1 MALAQLPFDLDE
13 AKLAAPRIR
22 PAAVEKKEAIA
33 RLTGSMMPFATVIAP
48 AGYGKTTLL
57 ARWAATDAR
66 PFAWVSV
73 DRRDDDAVV
82 FMRAIAAAIHR
93 VEPIP
98 DDVFDALS
106 GPGDAFWT
114 RISHLGNALAAL
126 PRPIVLALDDLHAVQ
141 NPACLDAVAALFEFV
156 PAGSTI
162 VITSREE
169 PPLPL
174 ARWRVQGMLLEI
186 GPRDL
191 RLDQHEADALLR
203 GANVALDEAAVAAL
217 TERTEGWAAGLY
229 LAALSLRGGTA
240 GASSASTAERFT
252 GNDRF
257 VARYF
262 RDEVLAR
269 LRRDESEFLTRT
281 SVLETMTGPRCDAL
295 LGTSGSAKMLAAL
308 ERSNHF
314 VVPLDRTGDAYRY
327 HHLFRQLLRNELDRA
342 EPQAAEALNSR
353 AMAWSLANSD
363 PEAAVTYGQAAGAT
377 EAVASIVDRLA
388 LPTYYDG
395 RRETVDE
402 WLRWFSDEDLAR
414 FPALA
419 VVGGWVR
426 ALIGRAADAEHYL
439 ALADGATSTIPLSD
453 GSATIAPWVANL
465 RACMMPHGLDRA
477 RADADLALGELAERS
492 GWRTVALAVSGVVHV
507 LRGSIDAARDD
518 LAACVVTGQRDGNY
532 DTVFVALAELALIEA
547 KEGDWS
553 EAGRL
558 VDEAR
563 ALMQRTGLDGY
574 VTSSIVHVA
583 AARVALHERRHLEAR
598 AAMTRAHRLRPMLDR
613 GMPWLTGQVGV
624 ELTRAHLALGEVD
637 AARAVLA
644 ETVAILQQRPDLG
657 SIVADVRELDQR
669 LTGLSG
675 SDGARSGSLTAAEL
689 RLLPYLATHLTFPDI
704 AGRLFI
710 TSHTV
715 KSQAK
720 AIYRKLDASSRT
732 EAIDRAVDAGLLE
745 PMFPHRDSIAV

>member
-22 PAAVEKKEAIA
+22 PAAVEKREAIA
-33 RLTGSMMPFATVIAP
+33 KLVGSATPFATVIAP

-57 ARWAATDAR
+57 ARWAATDTR
-66 PFAWVSV
+66 PFAWVSL
-73 DRRDDDAVV
+73 DRRDDDVVV
-82 FMRAIAAAIHR
+82 FLRGIAAAIHR

-98 DDVFDALS
+98 DAVVDALS

-126 PRPIVLALDDLHAVQ
+126 PRPIVLALDDLHAVA
-141 NPACLDAVAALFEFV
+141 NPACLDAVAALFDYV

-162 VITSREE
+162 AITSREE

-174 ARWRVQGMLLEI
+174 ARWRVQGMLLEM
-186 GPRDL
+186 GPPDL
-191 RLDQHEADALLR
+191 RLDQREADALLR
-203 GANVALDEAAVAAL
+203 GADVALDATEVADL

-229 LAALSLRGGTA
+229 LAALSLRGG
-240 GASSASTAERFT
+240 ASGTSGAERFT

-269 LRRDESEFLTRT
+269 LGRDESRFLVRT
-281 SVLETMTGPRCDAL
+281 SVLDTMSGPSCDAVL
-295 LGTSGSAKMLAAL
+295 ETSGSAGVLAEL

-314 VVPLDRTGDAYRY
+314 VVPLDRIGAAYRY
-327 HHLFRQLLRNELDRA
+327 HHLFRQLLRNELDRVD
-342 EPQAAEALNSR
+342 PRAAEALNRR
-353 AMAWSLANSD
+353 AMAWCLANGE
-363 PEAAVTYGQAAGAT
+363 PEAAITYGRAAGET
-377 EAVASIVDRLA
+377 ETVASMVDRLA

-402 WLRWFSDEDLAR
+402 WLLWFSDDDLRR

-426 ALIGRAADAEHYL
+426 ALIGRASDAERYL
-439 ALADGATSTIPLSD
+439 ALADGASSTIPLSD
-453 GSATIAPWVANL
+453 GSATIAPWLANL
-465 RACMMPHGLDRA
+465 RACMMPRGLEQA
-477 RADADLALGELAERS
+477 RIDADLALRELAVGS
-492 GWRTVALAVSGVVHV
+492 GWQTVALAVSGVVHM
-507 LRGSIDAARDD
+507 LRGSIDLARKD
-518 LAACVVTGQRDGNY
+518 LAAAVITGERDGNF
-532 DTVFVALAELALIEA
+532 DTVFVALAESALIEA
-547 KEGDWS
+547 KGGDWI
-553 EAGRL
+553 EASRL
-558 VDEAR
+558 ADQAR
-563 ALMQRTGLDGY
+563 ALMQRTGLDSY

-637 AARAVLA
+637 AARTVLT
-644 ETVAILQQRPDLG
+644 ETVALLEQRPDLG
-657 SIVADVRELDQR
+657 SLVADVRELDER

-675 SDGARSGSLTAAEL
+675 SDGVRPGSLTVAEL
-689 RLLPYLATHLTFPDI
+689 RLLPYLATHLTFPEI
-704 AGRLFI
+704 AGRLYI

-715 KSQAK
+715 RSQAK

-732 EAIDRAVDAGLLE
+732 EAIDRAVGAGLLE
-745 PMFPHRDSIAV
+745 PMFPHRESIAV